1 MTECGRLSD
10 RMPEVARG
18 QLSWTPEE
26 REHFLRCPEC
36 QAEWEL
42 IWVTGRLGEG
52 LVVAS
57 PDRIAATV
65 VQRVRQDARR
75 RRTRATLAGVVG
87 LAAAA
92 AVILTVRP
100 QPEPGSAPAPG
111 VTLQIPLPE
120 LENLQAAELDSLLY
134 TMDEPLG
141 GGSTL
146 DEPSLGDLDDQELE
160 RVLETWEA

>member
-18 QLSWTPEE
+18 QQSWTPGE
-26 REHFLRCPEC
+26 REHLAGCPEC

-42 IWVTGRLGEG
+42 IWVAGRLGEG

-65 VQRVRQDARR
+65 FQRLRQDVRR
-75 RRTRATLAGVVG
+75 RRTRGSLAGLVG

-92 AVILTVRP
+92 AVILAVWP
-100 QPEPGSAPAPG
+100 QPEPGSVPAPG
-111 VTLQIPLPE
+111 VTLQLPLPE
-120 LENLQAAELDSLLY
+120 LENLQPAELDSLLY
-134 TMDEPLG
+134 TMDEPLA

-146 DEPSLGDLDDQELE
+146 DGPSLGDLDDQELE
-160 RVLETWEA
+160 RVLEAWEG